1 MQTIYENR
9 SGCVS
14 LFGNRV
20 TGIEPTSATMCN
32 MMWMHKVPLRPH
44 CHTPT
49 LGNEAKRSGGFRLKV
64 QSNQSKGFLSQKN
77 CWKPCNTMV
86 LAFNFESESV
96 QNLKTCVPL
105 AALTLL
111 NVPRILHCFVFLMPK
126 FPAPDT
132 FSCKW
137 TYLNSW
143 LYSWKTEWNW
153 HASGSHGFNRFL
165 SLWWHLGIYSPNKPF
180 TEQISHTSNFSHHKL
195 PLLSGDTF
203 VEQQP
208 MLTLITRRDTM

>member
-1 MQTIYENR
+1 MQPCATWCACT
-9 SGCVS
+9 SCHCA
-14 LFGNRV
+14 L
-20 TGIEPTSATMCN
+20 SATHQLWVM
-32 MMWMHKVPLRPH
+32 RRR
-44 CHTPT
+44 
-49 LGNEAKRSGGFRLKV
+49 GQDASGWRFSRTKA
-64 QSNQSKGFLSQKN
+64 KGFLSQKN

-96 QNLKTCVPL
+96 QHLKKCIPL
-105 AALTLL
+105 SAFTLF

-143 LYSWKTEWNW
+143 LYRWKTEWNW
-153 HASGSHGFNRFL
+153 HVSGSHGFNRFL
-165 SLWWHLGIYSPNKPF
+165 SLWWHLGIYSTNKPF

-208 MLTLITRRDTM
+208 MLTLITRRDAM